1 VNTPLSSRDAELD
14 PVVVVDGH
22 ADGRHLVDDEP
33 ELRVLIVDDHQLFAE
48 AVQITL
54 EDFGMRVEGVA
65 TTAEEGLRRA
75 RELRPDVVLLDIG
88 LPDRSGLAVG
98 QMIVEELPDS
108 KVVCVTALDDSQT
121 IDEARRI
128 GFAGYLTKDTPISQF
143 ARAVRT
149 AMEGTLVISRPR
161 RTLEDVED
169 HGAALLARQLTPRE
183 LEVLSLL
190 VEGMSGRAIADALS
204 ISTNTVRTHIQNI
217 LTKLQVRSRLEAVAF
232 AVRHRIV
239 QLDRRREIILP

>member
-1 VNTPLSSRDAELD
+1 MAAPQWKGTPVTRGPGAGFEQD
-14 PVVVVDGH
+14 V
-22 ADGRHLVDDEP
+22 
-33 ELRVLIVDDHQLFAE
+33 RVLIVDDHQLFAE

-75 RELRPDVVLLDIG
+75 RELRPDLVLLDIG

-98 QMIVEELPDS
+98 RALIEELPAT
-108 KVVCVTALDDSQT
+108 KVVSVTALDDAQT

-143 ARAVRT
+143 ARSLRT
-149 AMEGTLVISRPR
+149 AMGGTVVISRPR

-169 HGAALLARQLTPRE
+169 HGAALLARQLTARE
-183 LEVLSLL
+183 LEVLALL
-190 VEGMSGRAIADALS
+190 VDGMSGREIARELC

-239 QLDRRREIILP
+239 QIDHRRDQIALP

>member
-1 VNTPLSSRDAELD
+1 VSTPLSRQDTVVD
-14 PVVVVDGH
+14 PVVLIDGSDVRG
-22 ADGRHLVDDEP
+22 AIYGGP

-65 TTAEEGLRRA
+65 TTAEEGLRQA

-98 QMIVEELPDS
+98 RTMIEELPDT
-108 KVVCVTALDDSQT
+108 KVVSVTALDDSQT
-121 IDEARRI
+121 IDEARRL
-128 GFAGYLTKDTPISQF
+128 GFAGYLTKDTPIAQF

-161 RTLEDVED
+161 RTLQDVED
-169 HGAALLARQLTPRE
+169 HGAVLLARQLTPRE

-190 VEGMSGRAIADALS
+190 VEGMSGRDIADALS
-204 ISTNTVRTHIQNI
+204 ISSNTVRTHIQNI

-239 QLDRRREIILP
+239 QIDRRREIRLP